1 VSTFADQHVITQ
13 KFGSSQVARQY
24 RPAYSRDDAVAELD
38 GQPVRSYVIRKAGV
52 DAVVVSYV
60 KPGNVVIH
68 HRVFIT
74 PTGNL
79 VADGAGPGE
88 NFRNLHALLASK
100 GFVPPLP
107 DDPTPFVASS
117 SFFTT
122 PLTAPAAAAAPAASS
137 HASTSLSSTAYAG
150 PTALDALQSNVEL
163 RPFYVTISREEVT
176 AKLTGAANDTFLLRG
191 SSAGDGSLALSFVD
205 RGVVRH
211 CRILRDS
218 RGFYVDGD
226 AERYATLVQTLRTF
240 GFKIPDPVGASVA
253 GYATSQHLLSA
264 ALQSPGGY
272 GGVPTGL
279 PPSIGYGGV
288 PTGLPHDASG
298 YGRAPQPTP
307 LSGYVGVPDSLRV
320 QAVPG
325 YVGVPDSLRVNN
337 AEQVG
342 GYGAKPEPLGGG
354 YGQLP
359 PGVASALSGAAVAGA
374 PASGYGNLPPR
385 NAGAVNVA
393 AANGGYVQLP
403 VAAKPMNQKPAGGG
417 YGAVPNK

>member
-1 VSTFADQHVITQ
+1 MSTFADQHVITQ

-122 PLTAPAAAAAPAASS
+122 PLTAPATAAPAAASS
-137 HASTSLSSTAYAG
+137 HASTSSSSSTAYAG
-150 PTALDALQSNVEL
+150 PTALDALQSNAEL

-218 RGFYVDGD
+218 RGFFVDGD
-226 AERYATLVQTLRTF
+226 VERYATLVQTLRTF
-240 GFKIPDPVGASVA
+240 GFKIPDPVGAPTA
-253 GYATSQHLLSA
+253 GYATPQQLLSA
-264 ALQSPGGY
+264 ALPSPGGY
-272 GGVPTGL
+272 GGVP
-279 PPSIGYGGV
+279 I
-288 PTGLPHDASG
+288 GLPHDASG
-298 YGRAPQPTP
+298 YGRAPQPMP
-307 LSGYVGVPDSLRV
+307 PSGYVGVPDSLRV

-337 AEQVG
+337 AEQIG

-385 NAGAVNVA
+385 NTAAVNVA
-393 AANGGYVQLP
+393 PANGGYIQLP